1 MWLATFGLDIARDV
15 QDISEY
21 LSAHGIEPRATA
33 VSVASDN
40 PATDILAFAE
50 AENAELS
57 SWAPMDIVVC
67 ANGCSAE

>member
-1 MWLATFGLDIARDV
+1 VWLATFGLDIARDV

-21 LSAHGIEPRATA
+21 LSAHGIEPRAMA